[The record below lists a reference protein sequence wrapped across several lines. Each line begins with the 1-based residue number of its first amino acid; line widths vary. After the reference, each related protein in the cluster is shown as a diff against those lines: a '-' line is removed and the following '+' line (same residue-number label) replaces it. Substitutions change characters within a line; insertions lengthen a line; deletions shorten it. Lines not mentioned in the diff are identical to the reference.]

1 VPFQNI
7 AGADIYYEL
16 TGSGRPAV
24 VLVHGGMCDHHDWA
38 DLAPLLAPNHAV
50 LTLDLRAHGKSG
62 GDPASV
68 TAERWAADINTL
80 VATLNLAPAIL
91 VGHSMGSRIAAEA
104 IGQQPENAAVLV
116 LLDGS
121 RAYAEQPAHV
131 APSAGPP
138 PSTTD
143 VIKSTIGSYANE
155 RVHAH
160 VMATMSSASEDLM
173 MGCLRA
179 MTAWDTGRSDAVFSG
194 LLRTLP
200 VLAIQSTYHD
210 RSTPRCSLES
220 ENATTPYLNF
230 LRRTVPQAETKVLTR
245 TGHFSMMERPRDVA
259 ALIQDFVKRT
269 VRVP

>member
-1 VPFQNI
+1 
-7 AGADIYYEL
+7 
-16 TGSGRPAV
+16 
-24 VLVHGGMCDHHDWA
+24 MCDHRDWG
-38 DLAPLLAPNHAV
+38 DLAPLLTPNHAV

-80 VATLNLAPAIL
+80 ITTLNLAPAVF
-91 VGHSMGSRIAAEA
+91 VGHSMGSRIAAETIA
-104 IGQQPENAAVLV
+104 QRPDNAAALV

-121 RAYAEQPAHV
+121 RAYAEHPAHV
-131 APSAGPP
+131 ASSAGPP

-143 VIKSTIGSYANE
+143 VIKSTIGPYANE
-155 RVHAH
+155 KVHAH
-160 VMATMSSASEDLM
+160 VMATMSSASEELM
-173 MGCLRA
+173 MGCLHA

-194 LLRTLP
+194 LPRTLP

-210 RSTPRCSLES
+210 RSTPRYSLES
-220 ENATTPYLNF
+220 ERDTTPYLDF

-259 ALIQDFVKRT
+259 ALIQGFIKKT
-269 VRVP
+269 VGG